1 MYKRYEYDIEQARL
15 KFKSEV
21 EKNGYYAMN
30 EKLEKQEF
38 NGVTKQYLN
47 VNTDSIDDL
56 NKFKKNSNQL

>member
-1 MYKRYEYDIEQARL
+1 
-15 KFKSEV
+15 
-21 EKNGYYAMN
+21 MN

-56 NKFKKNSNQL
+56 NKFKNSNQL